1 MIRYYP
7 LKIEEKIKG
16 NLNRLTAENQ
26 DKIRLEV
33 LKFLDDEEVI
43 KEIIRKEHPDYTPE
57 NVDES
62 CKGLKEPIMVNAIN

>member
-1 MIRYYP
+1 M
-7 LKIEEKIKG
+7 
-16 NLNRLTAENQ
+16 
-26 DKIRLEV
+26 EV
-33 LKFLDDEEVI
+33 LKFLVDEEAI